1 MVRHPALQATV
12 EALQQFRFQ
21 ITSEAELQEAVAAAL
36 TADGFRFE
44 REVVLGL
51 GDRIDFVVD
60 VDGCQ
65 VGIECK
71 VKGSPAEI
79 LRQVHRYVY
88 HEQLAGLILVTT
100 RVRHAI
106 PPTMNDKPVEI
117 LRVRGLA

>member
-1 MVRHPALQATV
+1 MRHPAVRATV

-36 TADGFRFE
+36 ATDGFKFE
-44 REVVLGL
+44 REVVLGP
-51 GDRIDFVVD
+51 GDRIDFVVEL
-60 VDGCQ
+60 DGCR

-79 LRQVHRYVY
+79 LRQVHRYVC
-88 HEQLAGLILVTT
+88 HEQLAALILVTT
-100 RVRHAI
+100 RVRHAV
-106 PPTMNDKPVEI
+106 PSMMNEKPVEI